1 MMFCIEHM
9 LEEIDAAEEYCKA
22 AHNEPVGSEAR
33 RTYKNI
39 ALQELSQFEM
49 LLSLYNNKMQAE
61 MAKES
66 KTWMPNNDIWCKY
79 FKKKAEKLKI
89 KIGEV

>member
-1 MMFCIEHM
+1 MLFCIEHM

-22 AHNEPVGSEAR
+22 VHDEPVGSEAR

-49 LLSLYNNKMQAE
+49 PASLYTSKLRAE
-61 MAKES
+61 IQTKQLDG
-66 KTWMPNNDIWCKY
+66 TQTPDIWFKY
-79 FKKKAEKLKI
+79 FKHKAEKLKT
-89 KIGEV
+89 KINEL